1 MLENNVDTLFGE
13 LIKGESKAL
22 ARAITLAESNK
33 AEHQQL
39 AEEMLEKCLPKSGN
53 SIRIG
58 ITGVPGVG
66 KSTFIEA
73 FGQYLIKEKG
83 KKVAVLAI
91 DPSSAKSK
99 GSILG
104 DKTRMSELSAN
115 KNAFI
120 RPSPSS
126 GALGGVGM
134 ATREIILLCEAA
146 GYDIIIV
153 ETVGVGQSETEVK
166 ELVDFFMLLMLP
178 GAGDELQGIKRGI
191 IELADALF
199 INKTDGDNIIKARE
213 AKAAYSNALHLF
225 PPVDSG
231 WTPVV
236 ESCSSLDGKNIDTSW
251 KVIEDY
257 VALTKKNGYWV
268 KNRKNQLKTWYKHAV
283 EQRILTNFLNKSN
296 VESTFQKFESEVMDQ
311 RISARKGSRLLV
323 EGLRSL

>member
-1 MLENNVDTLFGE
+1 MKNDPSELFQKLKSGDHQ
-13 LIKGESKAL
+13 AL
-22 ARAITLAESNK
+22 ARAITLTESIHPDHEEIAENI
-33 AEHQQL
+33 
-39 AEEMLEKCLPKSGN
+39 LEKATADSGKSM
-53 SIRIG
+53 RIG

-73 FGQYLIKEKG
+73 FGKYLIEEKG

-104 DKTRMSELSAN
+104 DKTRMTELSAN
-115 KNAFI
+115 EKAFI

-146 GYDIIIV
+146 GFDVIIV

-191 IELADALF
+191 IELADAIF
-199 INKTDGDNIIKARE
+199 INKADGDNVQKAKE
-213 AKAAYSNALHLF
+213 AKAAYTNALHLF
-225 PPVDSG
+225 PPTDSD
-231 WTPVV
+231 WQPKV
-236 ESCSSLDGKNIDTSW
+236 ELCSSIEGSNIDMAWELIS
-251 KVIEDY
+251 EY
-257 VALTKKNGYWV
+257 EERTKKNRYFER
-268 KNRKNQLKTWYKHAV
+268 NRKAQLIKWFGHAV
-283 EQRILTNFLNKSN
+283 EHRILRKYRTKSDFEEKYALFEKE
-296 VESTFQKFESEVMDQ
+296 VSAAKSTP
-311 RISARKGSRLLV
+311 RKASRLL
-323 EGLRSL
+323 LDQLS